1 MAWLENSVWMGY
13 PGNNNLDIDVRDE
26 MSIFFNLFI
35 LVKEDGCLLFLLYG
49 KSCEELALAS

>member
-1 MAWLENSVWMGY
+1 MGY
-13 PGNNNLDIDVRDE
+13 TGNNNLDIDVRDE

-35 LVKEDGCLLFLLYG
+35 LVKEDGSLLFLLYG